1 MYKYRKAVLIIH
13 GFAGG
18 TYDQEPLFFY
28 LQPKLEFDVYNF
40 TLPGH
45 MTNLSSDVKYTDWI
59 SAVDDRINKLLNMGY
74 SKIYV
79 IGHSMGGVLATHAAI
94 KHPEVA
100 KLVLVAPAFNF
111 LSTEENNTITKAIK
125 NGPDII
131 KTYQVKEVLSR
142 FLKVSISQVK
152 EFVKLVELSQAN
164 PSLLTVPTLIVQGTS
179 DQIVPYKS
187 SEKIY
192 REMTCK
198 KWLIEVSNV
207 NHDVF
212 YKNGKIK
219 MINEE
224 IGIFL
229 KKNYY
234 SAEGIRKW

>member
-111 LSTEENNTITKAIK
+111 LSTEEDNTITKAIK
-125 NGPDII
+125 TGPDII

-164 PSLLTVPTLIVQGTS
+164 PSLLTVPTLIIQGTS

-192 REMTCK
+192 NEMTCK
-198 KWLIEVSNV
+198 KWLIEISNV

-212 YKNGKIK
+212 YKNGKISN
-219 MINEE
+219 INEE
-224 IGIFL
+224 IGKFL

-234 SAEGIRKW
+234 NAEKIRKW